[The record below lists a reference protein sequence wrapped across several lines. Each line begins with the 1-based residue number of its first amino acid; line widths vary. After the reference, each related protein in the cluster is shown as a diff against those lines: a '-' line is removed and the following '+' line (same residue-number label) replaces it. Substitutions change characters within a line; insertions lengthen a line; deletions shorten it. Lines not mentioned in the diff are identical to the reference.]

1 MHRYHTT
8 IFQGQIPEQRCV
20 WYLFGSVIYPKNLGS
35 RKSIEKIGMLIT
47 ALENYRLC
55 LLKNVLSFMTS
66 FFVHILVK
74 EDKIIGMKSYEA
86 LDKGQ
91 MPNYIKLYI
100 KVL

>member
-1 MHRYHTT
+1 
-8 IFQGQIPEQRCV
+8 
-20 WYLFGSVIYPKNLGS
+20 
-35 RKSIEKIGMLIT
+35 
-47 ALENYRLC
+47 
-55 LLKNVLSFMTS
+55 MTS

-100 KVL
+100 KVLWFNVSVRYAYFTISTMFCINM